1 MELLS
6 ENSDLQAALQ
16 DLASNF
22 SVLVYEDY
30 LENPK
35 KHGRIKNP
43 VDRQSDR
50 GHWELYAL

>member
-35 KHGRIKNP
+35 KYGRIKNP